1 MAFTS
6 CMPMSADL
14 TLEFLNPMTFTENQ
28 QGNAVLEKLRQQ
40 RETGRFCDVV
50 LVVKDKQYPA
60 HRNILAACSPYF
72 DSILKMHKVPTKIF
86 KYIPNEKICKSK
98 F

>member
-1 MAFTS
+1 MDYNFAS
-6 CMPMSADL
+6 LPPESQL
-14 TLEFLNPMTFTENQ
+14 SYLNPMTFTENQ

-50 LVVKDKQYPA
+50 LVVQDKQYPA

-72 DSILKMHKVPTKIF
+72 DSILKKHKVIYSLVNF
-86 KYIPNEKICKSK
+86 NN
-98 F
+98 